1 MHLIYDAAKVLV
13 TTAADGG
20 RAHKLRKGDGVIQNS
35 QRSRLLVRPVRSLSD
50 PLIVVVVKKPL
61 APRVLSSFRG
71 QFVSFL
77 QKVILSL
84 SVTVSVSMSTLSYS
98 LRLVINYGAQIQS
111 KESSQ
116 KE

>member
-13 TTAADGG
+13 TTTAADGG
-20 RAHKLRKGDGVIQNS
+20 AHKLRKGDGVIQNS

-50 PLIVVVVKKPL
+50 PLVVVVVKKPL

-111 KESSQ
+111 K
-116 KE
+116 